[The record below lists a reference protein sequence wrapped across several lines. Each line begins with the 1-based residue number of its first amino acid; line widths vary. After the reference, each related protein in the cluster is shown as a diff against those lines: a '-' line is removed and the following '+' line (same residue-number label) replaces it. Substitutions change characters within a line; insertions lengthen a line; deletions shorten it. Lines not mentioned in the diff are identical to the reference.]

1 MLLCSLFMFALHVQS
16 NLYQAVTLGEW
27 LSDRIKQVD
36 RLIQV
41 VRTTGL
47 NTVKM
52 PLLQLMT

>member
-1 MLLCSLFMFALHVQS
+1 MMLLCLFMFALHVQS
-16 NLYQAVTLGEW
+16 NRYQAVTLGEW
-27 LSDRIKQVD
+27 LSDCIIQVD